1 MAIASVNAMTAEEKK
16 LIYFSSLSALV
27 AWYDFYLCGVLA
39 ATIGRQF
46 FPTLAPNAQYICALL
61 VFAAGF
67 LARPLGALFF
77 DQLARLIGSKS
88 TFFVTTLLMGL
99 STFLMGCLPNYESIG
114 VAAPVLLV
122 VLRLLQGLALGGEY
136 GGAATYIVEHAPPH
150 RRGAHSSWIQ
160 MTATLGFMLSLVAVL
175 ASRYTQAWDFH
186 AWGWRVPFFAAL
198 VLLALTAWIRL
209 SLRDV
214 PTFQKMQSEERV
226 TRTPVMD
233 SLRSK
238 HDLKLMT
245 LALLGLTAGQAVV
258 WYAGQFYALFFLS
271 NMAKVDSVTA
281 NLLVAAALIIGV
293 PFFIFFG
300 ALSDKIGGKVIIM
313 SGCLLAALSY
323 FMVFPSLLEAANPAL
338 AKAQK
343 AVPVVVIADPASCSA
358 VKTLWAPEL
367 DALSAC
373 DQTKRTL
380 IQNFI
385 PYQMIDG
392 PADSDVAV
400 QFGSAERVV
409 VGELKTDLLARAKAK
424 GLLQKADLMSMNHA
438 VVLGLLVFLVILVAM
453 VYGPLAVMLSDFFPP
468 RMRYTSM
475 NLPYH
480 IGNGWF
486 GGLLPPI
493 IFAMVALTGDIFYG
507 LWYPVVVALLT
518 VVIGLLVLPK
528 HQKLEH

>member
-1 MAIASVNAMTAEEKK
+1 MKTLLNAMTAEEKK

-46 FPTLAPNAQYICALL
+46 FPTLAPDAQFICALL
-61 VFAAGF
+61 VFAVGF

-77 DQLARLIGSKS
+77 DQLARLLGSKS
-88 TFFVTTLLMGL
+88 TFFVTTFLMGT

-160 MTATLGFMLSLVAVL
+160 TTATLGFMFSLVAVL
-175 ASRYTQAWDFH
+175 ASRHTQAWDFSE
-186 AWGWRVPFFAAL
+186 WGWRVPFFAAL
-198 VLLALTAWIRL
+198 VLMALTAWIRL

-214 PTFQKMQSEERV
+214 PTFQKMKSEERA

-233 SLRSK
+233 SLGSK

-245 LALLGLTAGQAVV
+245 FALMGLTAGQAVV

-271 NMAKVDSVTA
+271 HMAKVDSLTA

-300 ALSDKIGGKVIIM
+300 TLSDKIGGKIIIM

-323 FMVFPSLLEAANPAL
+323 FMVFPSLLEASNPAL

-343 AVPVVVIADPASCSA
+343 ATPVVVIADPQSCTA
-358 VKTLWAPEL
+358 AKALWATEL
-367 DALSAC
+367 NELSVC

-380 IQNFI
+380 SQNFI
-385 PYQMIDG
+385 PYQMVNG
-392 PADSDVAV
+392 AAGSDVAV
-400 QFGSAERVV
+400 KFGNADSVV
-409 VGELKTDLLARAKAK
+409 VAVSKADLLVRAKAM
-424 GLLQKADLMSMNHA
+424 GLMQKADLLSMNHA
-438 VVLGLLVFLVILVAM
+438 VVLGLLVYLVMLVAM
-453 VYGPLAVMLSDFFPP
+453 VYGPLAVVLCDFFPP

-493 IFAMVALTGDIFYG
+493 VFAMVAFTGDMYFG
-507 LWYPVVVALLT
+507 LWYPIGIALLT
-518 VVIGLLVLPK
+518 VVIGALVLPNFK
-528 HQKLEH
+528 KQW